1 MPVDAKAEGD
11 AATNYSLG
19 FTIMPVTAGENWGP
33 NTGEAG
39 YVITEQDDAGGGRQT
54 FVVSA
59 TGTSYIR
66 YYTSSAWGSWSSGGW
81 SAVDASE
88 TVKGIAEL
96 ATQTETN
103 TGTDTGR
110 IVTPATLASYTG
122 ITNKTPQARTIS
134 TTAPLTGGG
143 DLSAN
148 RTLAVSQGSET
159 AQGVLEL
166 ATDAETQTG
175 TDTARAITPANL
187 AARTATETR
196 TGVIEIAT
204 SAEMTT
210 GTDDVRAVTPLKA
223 RTANDARYVR
233 TVNSTAP
240 DGSGNV
246 VVAGGYRTLARVSGS
261 DVGNLATLNYADVT
275 GLTFAVTSGVHYKFE
290 AILDFV
296 TNATTSGVRFSMNG
310 PTITRGSWFVQI
322 PPASGAAPYVPI
334 TNHQVAFDTGAAT
347 ASVTAVSPNLAIL
360 KGFFICSASGTA
372 AVRFASEVATANTLT
387 IKIGSSLEYWSV

>member
-1 MPVDAKAEGD
+1 M
-11 AATNYSLG
+11 
-19 FTIMPVTAGENWGP
+19 
-33 NTGEAG
+33 
-39 YVITEQDDAGGGRQT
+39 
-54 FVVSA
+54 
-59 TGTSYIR
+59 
-66 YYTSSAWGSWSSGGW
+66 
-81 SAVDASE
+81 SAVNVE
-88 TVKGIAEL
+88 TAIDEL
-96 ATQTETN
+96 ATEKANAQALTDHIDDTADAHDASAISYAGGTGMSATDAEAAIDELATEKV
-103 TGTDTGR
+103 DTTR
-110 IVTPATLASYTG
+110 TL
-122 ITNKTPQARTIS
+122 S

-148 RTLAVSQGSET
+148 RTLAVSSASET
-159 AQGVLEL
+159 A
-166 ATDAETQTG
+166 
-175 TDTARAITPANL
+175 
-187 AARTATETR
+187 

-204 SAEMTT
+204 DAEMTT

-233 TVNSTAP
+233 TVNSIAPTA
-240 DGSGNV
+240 GNV
-246 VVAGGYRTLARVSGS
+246 VVPASYRQLVTVAGS
-261 DVGNLATLNYADVT
+261 DVGNAATLNYANVT

-310 PTITRGSWFVQI
+310 PTLTRGSWFVQI